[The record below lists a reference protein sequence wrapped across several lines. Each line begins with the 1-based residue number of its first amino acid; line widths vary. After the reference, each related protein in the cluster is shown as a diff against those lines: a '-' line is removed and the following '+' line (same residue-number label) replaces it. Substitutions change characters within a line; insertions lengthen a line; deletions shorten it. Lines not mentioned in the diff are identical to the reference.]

1 MSYIKFVENELYG
14 YDFKPNNH
22 FIDNNINYYIDSN
35 SNRSEINLTN
45 SFNIQNNIYVIGCS
59 QAFGQGVEF
68 NDSFTGL
75 LHKKNYNISN
85 YSVSGYGTIGS
96 FQKLFHK
103 NKDLKKNDL
112 IVYLFWDDHLNRNLI
127 DCLETDLPV
136 CIPRPIINK
145 TKSQEKFELKL
156 NNNPSVVFEEI
167 SKLKEYSPVYYAFKY
182 SIKKISK
189 KINDLYIRI
198 LYSNKDKL
206 LHFKEIISI
215 FDKKINTEF
224 EEGINLLILYLPNYL
239 NKKDF
244 KTMDP
249 LLIDFFI
256 NNNIQY
262 YDLHNFLSNL
272 NNEEIS
278 IQNDGHIS
286 KLVHEKISE
295 VIEDFIVNN

>member
-1 MSYIKFVENELYG
+1 M
-14 YDFKPNNH
+14 
-22 FIDNNINYYIDSN
+22 
-35 SNRSEINLTN
+35 
-45 SFNIQNNIYVIGCS
+45 
-59 QAFGQGVEF
+59 
-68 NDSFTGL
+68 
-75 LHKKNYNISN
+75 
-85 YSVSGYGTIGS
+85 
-96 FQKLFHK
+96 
-103 NKDLKKNDL
+103 
-112 IVYLFWDDHLNRNLI
+112 
-127 DCLETDLPV
+127 PV